1 MNCKFNYIGSIPI
14 LAYIL
19 KMFNIFNI
27 YSFHL
32 NSLLVYIIVTAI
44 LLLVLQYV
52 SSLIK
57 NIIIVKKNS
66 YTEILSI
73 YECGFDPFFFNTI
86 GEFNVIFYRVSI
98 LFLLFDLELVLFFPW
113 MLTYSILG
121 VSSVLTV
128 LLFVVLLFWG
138 FFYEWFNGI
147 LDW

>member
-1 MNCKFNYIGSIPI
+1 MFTYLYS
-14 LAYIL
+14 YIL
-19 KMFNIFNI
+19 NLDSLVI
-27 YSFHL
+27 YIL
-32 NSLLVYIIVTAI
+32 ITGG
-44 LLLVLQYV
+44 LLLVLQYISMV
-52 SSLIK
+52 IK
-57 NIIIVKKNS
+57 NIMIVKKNY

-73 YECGFDPFFFNTI
+73 YECGFEPFFFNTT

-121 VSSVLTV
+121 VGAVLSIIF
-128 LLFVVLLFWG
+128 FVVLLFWG